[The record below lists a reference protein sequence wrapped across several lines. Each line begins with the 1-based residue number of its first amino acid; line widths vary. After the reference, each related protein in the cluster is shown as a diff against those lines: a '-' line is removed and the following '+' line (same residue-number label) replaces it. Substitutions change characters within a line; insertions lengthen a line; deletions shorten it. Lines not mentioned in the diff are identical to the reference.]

1 MMWLKQ
7 LFSRR
12 RLYNDLSEEIREHL
26 EEKIEE
32 LVAGGMSRKEAA
44 YAARREFGNVTL
56 TEEDSRAV
64 WCWPS
69 IEDFFM
75 DVRFGARM
83 LRKNPGF
90 AAVAIVTLA
99 LGIAANTTIF
109 SVMNGWMFRPPN
121 IKDPGRVVMILST
134 NPAKGLGWDQNPVS
148 VPDFIAWREQNQW
161 FPDRSVTNFG

>member
-44 YAARREFGNVTL
+44 AAARREFGNVTL
-56 TEEDSRAV
+56 TEENSRAV
-64 WCWPS
+64 WRWAAM
-69 IEDFFM
+69 EDFFM

-90 AAVAIVTLA
+90 TAIAVFTLA

-109 SVMNGWMFRPPN
+109 SMVNGWMLRPPS
-121 IKDPGRVVMILST
+121 IKDPARVVMISCT
-134 NPAKGLGWDQNPVS
+134 NPAKELGWGWVKM
-148 VPDFIAWREQNQW
+148 VLIILLL
-161 FPDRSVTNFG
+161 